1 MKLTNT
7 EKEVI
12 AVALDHME
20 EHLEDLI
27 NEGDFPFPLRG
38 LREKLEACKNLQT
51 KLL

>member
-1 MKLTNT
+1 MTLTNI
-7 EKEVI
+7 EMSVL

-27 NEGDFPFPLRG
+27 RENDFMADH
-38 LREKLEACKNLQT
+38 LREKLDACKNLQI

>member
-7 EKEVI
+7 EKEVL

-27 NEGDFPFPLRG
+27 SENDFMADHLQER
-38 LREKLEACKNLQT
+38 LEACRNLQI

>member
-7 EKEVI
+7 EKEVL

-20 EHLEDLI
+20 EHLESLI
-27 NEGDFPFPLRG
+27 VEGDFPFPLRG
-38 LREKLEACKNLQT
+38 LQEKLESCKNLQE